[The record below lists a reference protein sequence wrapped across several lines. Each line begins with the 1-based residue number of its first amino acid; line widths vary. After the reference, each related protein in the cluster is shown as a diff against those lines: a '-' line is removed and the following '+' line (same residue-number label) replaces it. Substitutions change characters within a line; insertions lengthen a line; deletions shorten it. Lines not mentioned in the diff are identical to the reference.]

1 MVKTIRHI
9 TARITALLVMAL
21 FFCMMCG
28 FDSTGQKVYD
38 DAGLLTS
45 DQINRLEALCV
56 SKAETSQIDLIIVTT
71 DSTKGRS
78 SMRYA
83 EDFYMAHDFGYD
95 KLHGDGALML
105 INMEE
110 REVWISTSGKAIR
123 YLSDTRIDNIVTA
136 VTSKLSSGNYY
147 DGCVAFINKTSDY
160 MTYLPTSSDAGGSG
174 MTTTGG
180 EAASLSEKLL
190 YAMPVKLGIA
200 AAAAVLVVCI
210 LRMKNKSRMT
220 VDSTSYMHDNQY
232 DVNRRVD
239 TYLRTSRV
247 RHEKPKPSESSGGSS
262 GGSSHSGSGG
272 HTFGGG
278 GGRF

>member
-28 FDSTGQKVYD
+28 FDSTAQKVYD

-105 INMEE
+105 IKNV
-110 REVWISTSGKAIR
+110 RYGYLHQARPSAIC
-123 YLSDTRIDNIVTA
+123 LTHVLT
-136 VTSKLSSGNYY
+136 
-147 DGCVAFINKTSDY
+147 
-160 MTYLPTSSDAGGSG
+160 TSS
-174 MTTTGG
+174 
-180 EAASLSEKLL
+180 L
-190 YAMPVKLGIA
+190 P
-200 AAAAVLVVCI
+200 
-210 LRMKNKSRMT
+210 
-220 VDSTSYMHDNQY
+220 
-232 DVNRRVD
+232 
-239 TYLRTSRV
+239 
-247 RHEKPKPSESSGGSS
+247 
-262 GGSSHSGSGG
+262 
-272 HTFGGG
+272 
-278 GGRF
+278 